1 MELAAQVASAALAE
15 LAARAALG
23 AQVVLLDWPAQ
34 APLVVPA
41 APAWGAARTARTAQQ
56 VHQAQRGNPGA
67 TGSSGNNGVTGGTGA
82 TGSSGAGGVGV
93 TGANLAI
100 INSGTISGGLSGD
113 GLTRAAAI
121 VFTGGSNSLTLA
133 AGYTIIGNVV
143 GTGTDT
149 FQLGGSGTGSF
160 NLGSIGSVQQY
171 RGFSTFNVVGGTW
184 TASGTYGQNNA
195 WTLSGGT
202 LNVTGDLSAAT
213 SLTVSGGMLMG
224 TGTVGN
230 TQINSGGTFA
240 PGSGTPG
247 ASMTVNGNL
256 AFASGATYLIEVN
269 RSTASFG
276 TVTGTAT
283 LGGATVNAVY
293 ASGSYISR
301 QYTIL
306 TAGSVT
312 GMFGSLVNTN
322 LPANFH
328 TTLSYDAKDAYL
340 NLALNFTPSSF
351 GPNFGSSLNVNQQN
365 VANTLTNF
373 FNTTGGI
380 PMVFGTLTPGGL
392 TQVSGEVATG
402 SQQSTFDAMTQFMGL
417 MTDPFIDGRG
427 GNAAPPSGAAS
438 GYAATQS
445 AGAARDAYAMF
456 NEAPVTTFDA
466 ALERVGG
473 GLRRFA
479 DHRRQ
484 CDGGI
489 EYDDLE
495 HLWHRGRRRL
505 SHFAVYGCRFCAG
518 RRRHELLG
526 RG

>member
-41 APAWGAARTARTAQQ
+41 APGLGGGANGPNGTTGTPGTA
-56 VHQAQRGNPGA
+56 GNPGA

-230 TQINSGGTFA
+230 TQINSGGNVRA
-240 PGSGTPG
+240 WLRHARRVDDG
-247 ASMTVNGNL
+247 
-256 AFASGATYLIEVN
+256 E
-269 RSTASFG
+269 RQ
-276 TVTGTAT
+276 
-283 LGGATVNAVY
+283 
-293 ASGSYISR
+293 SR
-301 QYTIL
+301 
-306 TAGSVT
+306 VRR
-312 GMFGSLVNTN
+312 
-322 LPANFH
+322 P
-328 TTLSYDAKDAYL
+328 
-340 NLALNFTPSSF
+340 
-351 GPNFGSSLNVNQQN
+351 
-365 VANTLTNF
+365 
-373 FNTTGGI
+373 
-380 PMVFGTLTPGGL
+380 
-392 TQVSGEVATG
+392 
-402 SQQSTFDAMTQFMGL
+402 
-417 MTDPFIDGRG
+417 
-427 GNAAPPSGAAS
+427 APP
-438 GYAATQS
+438 T
-445 AGAARDAYAMF
+445 
-456 NEAPVTTFDA
+456 
-466 ALERVGG
+466 
-473 GLRRFA
+473 
-479 DHRRQ
+479 
-484 CDGGI
+484 
-489 EYDDLE
+489 
-495 HLWHRGRRRL
+495 W
-505 SHFAVYGCRFCAG
+505 
-518 RRRHELLG
+518 
-526 RG
+526 